1 MTKSHLQKDPENG
14 FSSRELKFLKYD
26 SENEPPSD
34 FVPKEYLSDRML
46 AQSSWME
53 AFIGILEKAK
63 IPGKSFVCGVIQQGL
78 SPELFKGETTI
89 SETNSF
95 LNSWI
100 KPSSGIWA
108 RIDDTSVVV
117 VLWNKK
123 EKASATRL
131 MKIKKNMASETGI
144 DPTMGIAMFPFMDFS
159 RKETFYNAV
168 RAVDHAAFFG
178 PGSDAHFNDVSMN
191 ISGDRLYHLGHT
203 NEATM
208 EYQKGLEINPD
219 NTNLINSLG
228 VCHGISNHPKEAKEA
243 FERAIKTAPTEF
255 MAIYNLGLVFDI
267 MEERK
272 RAIQLLE
279 QASQLNNS
287 IFEVELTAGSLLFKE
302 QRFDP
307 ALIHLTRAT
316 VLNAKASI
324 PFKLL
329 GEIYLGTDRPDEAIN
344 EFKRAVKL
352 NPSDAVSLSGLAHA
366 FGLKGNNL
374 QIAITLAKQSIMIDP
389 ETPLFRLR
397 LGELY
402 LKTGQENL
410 AMIEFNKAKQQPR
423 AETSSDHESMEKRSA

>member
-1 MTKSHLQKDPENG
+1 MTKSHLPKDPENG
-14 FSSRELKFLKYD
+14 FSSREINFLKYD
-26 SENEPPSD
+26 SEHEPAD
-34 FVPKEYLSDRML
+34 FIPKEYLSDRML

-53 AFIGILEKAK
+53 AFINILENAK

-89 SETNSF
+89 NTTNSF

-100 KPSSGIWA
+100 KPSNGIWA
-108 RIDDTSVVV
+108 RIDDTSIVV
-117 VLWNKK
+117 VLWDKK
-123 EKASATRL
+123 KTASTSRL
-131 MKIKKNMASETGI
+131 MKIKKIMALDTGI
-144 DPTMGIAMFPFMDFS
+144 DPTMGIAIFPFMNFS

-168 RAVDHAAFFG
+168 RAVDHAAFLG
-178 PGSDAHFNDVSMN
+178 PGREAHFNDVSMN

-203 NEATM
+203 NEASM

-228 VCHGISNHPKEAKEA
+228 VCHGISNYPKEAKEA
-243 FERAIKTAPTEF
+243 FERAIKTAPTEI

-267 MEERK
+267 MEERM
-272 RAIQLLE
+272 RAIECLE
-279 QASQLNNS
+279 RASQLNNS

-302 QRFDP
+302 QRFDL
-307 ALIHLTRAT
+307 ALTHLTRAT
-316 VLNAKASI
+316 ALNAKASI

-374 QIAITLAKQSIMIDP
+374 QIAITLARQSIMIDP

-423 AETSSDHESMEKRSA
+423 AETSSDQESLEKRSA

>member
-1 MTKSHLQKDPENG
+1 MTKSHLPKDPENG
-14 FSSRELKFLKYD
+14 FSSREINFLKYD
-26 SENEPPSD
+26 SEHEPPAD
-34 FVPKEYLSDRML
+34 FVPNEYISDRMI

-53 AFIGILEKAK
+53 AFIGILENAK

-78 SPELFKGETTI
+78 SPELFKGEATI
-89 SETNSF
+89 NATNSF

-108 RIDDTSVVV
+108 RIDDTSIVM
-117 VLWNKK
+117 VLWDKK
-123 EKASATRL
+123 KTASTSRL
-131 MKIKKNMASETGI
+131 IKIKKNMALETGI
-144 DPTMGIAMFPFMDFS
+144 DPTMGIAIFPFMDFS

-168 RAVDHAAFFG
+168 RAVDHAAFLG
-178 PGSDAHFNDVSMN
+178 PGSEAHFNDVSMN

-203 NEATM
+203 NEASM
-208 EYQKGLEINPD
+208 EYQKGLEINPN

-243 FERAIKTAPTEF
+243 FERAIKTAPTEV

-267 MEERK
+267 MDERN

-279 QASQLNNS
+279 QASQINNS
-287 IFEVELTAGSLLFKE
+287 IFEVELTAGSLLVKE
-302 QRFDP
+302 QRFDL

-316 VLNAKASI
+316 TLNAKASI

-329 GEIYLGTDRPDEAIN
+329 GEIYLGTGRTEEAIN
-344 EFKRAVKL
+344 EFKRAIKI

-389 ETPLFRLR
+389 ETPIFRLR

-402 LKTGQENL
+402 LKTDQEEL
-410 AMIEFNKAKQQPR
+410 ARIEFNKAKQQPR
-423 AETSSDHESMEKRSA
+423 AETSSNQESMEKRSA